1 MLLFFRIEIQY
12 IENKC
17 HIFEILKNKVTNKK
31 YKYSKYV
38 YTKVYKVLNSVIT
51 TEFMSEMKEKVPFDI
66 KAIQTNN

>member
-17 HIFEILKNKVTNKK
+17 HILEILKNKVTNKK

-38 YTKVYKVLNSVIT
+38 YTKVYKVLNRDISS
-51 TEFMSEMKEKVPFDI
+51 EFMSKMKEEVLFNI
-66 KAIQTNN
+66 KAI